1 MNRHLITI
9 IGPTAIGKTNLAIK
23 LADYFKTEIVSAD
36 SRQFYKEMNI
46 GTAKPS
52 NSELNSIK
60 HHLINNKSINDNYNI
75 SDYEKDALKS
85 IKSIFNKNDAAILVG
100 GSGLYINTVL
110 YGLDEIPGI
119 SDEIRNSLYLD
130 LELKGIKKL
139 QEELKL
145 LDPASYSDID
155 INNPRR
161 LIRALEVSIS
171 TGKSYSSFLKKKKK
185 KKKRDFNIIV
195 LGINQERS
203 ELYNKI
209 NTRVDNMIESGLI
222 NEVKELHN
230 LKGLNALNTIGYREV
245 FNYIEAKYSL
255 DECINEI
262 KKNTRRYAKRQLTW
276 FKSIDNVEWIT
287 PDYNFE
293 KITAYINT
301 LIRN

>member
-1 MNRHLITI
+1 MGKHLITI

-23 LADYFKTEIVSAD
+23 IANYFKTEIVSAD

-52 NSELNSIK
+52 TSELNSIK
-60 HHLINNKSINDNYNI
+60 HHLINNKSVNDDYNI
-75 SDYEKDALKS
+75 YDYEKDALKS
-85 IKSIFNKNDAAILVG
+85 IESIFNKNDIAILVG

-119 SDEIRNSLYLD
+119 SAEVRNSLYLD
-130 LELKGIKKL
+130 LELKGIKQL
-139 QEELKL
+139 QEKLKL
-145 LDPASYSDID
+145 LDPSSYRSID

-171 TGKSYSSFLKKKKK
+171 TEKSYSSFLKKK

-195 LGINQERS
+195 LGINQERLD
-203 ELYNKI
+203 LYKKI
-209 NTRVDNMIESGLI
+209 NTRVENMVERGLI
-222 NEVKELHN
+222 NEVKELYT
-230 LKGLNALNTIGYREV
+230 LKGLNTLNTIGYSEV
-245 FNYIEAKYSL
+245 FNYIEDKYSL

-276 FKSIDNVEWIT
+276 FKSIDRVEWIT
-287 PDYNFE
+287 PDYTFE
-293 KITAYINT
+293 KVTAYIKN
-301 LIRN
+301 LIGN

>member
-1 MNRHLITI
+1 MDKHLITI
-9 IGPTAIGKTNLAIK
+9 IGPTAIGKTNLAIRI
-23 LADYFKTEIVSAD
+23 ANYFKTEIVSAD

-60 HHLINNKSINDNYNI
+60 HHLVNNKSINDNYNI

-85 IKSIFNKNDAAILVG
+85 IKSIFNKNDVAILVG

-119 SDEIRNSLYLD
+119 SNETRNSLYLD
-130 LELKGIKKL
+130 LELKGIKKM
-139 QEELKL
+139 QEQLKL
-145 LDPASYSDID
+145 LDPASYSAID

-185 KKKRDFNIIV
+185 KRDFNIIV
-195 LGINQERS
+195 LGINQDRL
-203 ELYNKI
+203 ELYDKI
-209 NTRVDNMIESGLI
+209 NTRVDNMVESGLI
-222 NEVKELHN
+222 NEAKQLYN
-230 LKGLNALNTIGYREV
+230 LKSLNALNTIGYREV
-245 FNYIEAKYSL
+245 FNYIEDKYSL

-293 KITAYINT
+293 KITAYINN

>member
-1 MNRHLITI
+1 MGKHLITI

-185 KKKRDFNIIV
+185 KRDFNIIV

-222 NEVKELHN
+222 NEVKELYN

-245 FNYIEAKYSL
+245 FNYIEDKYSL

>member
-1 MNRHLITI
+1 MDKHLITI
-9 IGPTAIGKTNLAIK
+9 IGPTAIGKTNLAIRI
-23 LADYFKTEIVSAD
+23 ANYFKTEIVSAD

-60 HHLINNKSINDNYNI
+60 HHLINNKSVNDNYNI

-85 IKSIFNKNDAAILVG
+85 IKSIFNKNDVAILVG

-119 SDEIRNSLYLD
+119 SNETRNSLYLD
-130 LELKGIKKL
+130 LELKGIKKM
-139 QEELKL
+139 QEQLKL
-145 LDPASYSDID
+145 LDPASYSAID

-185 KKKRDFNIIV
+185 KRDFNIIV
-195 LGINQERS
+195 LGINQDRL
-203 ELYNKI
+203 ELYDKI
-209 NTRVDNMIESGLI
+209 NTRVDNMVESGLI
-222 NEVKELHN
+222 NEAKQLYN
-230 LKGLNALNTIGYREV
+230 LKSLNAFNTIGYREV
-245 FNYIEAKYSL
+245 FNYIEDKYSL

-276 FKSIDNVEWIT
+276 FKSIDRVEWIT
-287 PDYNFE
+287 PEYNFE
-293 KITAYINT
+293 KIIAYINN

>member
-1 MNRHLITI
+1 MDKHLITI
-9 IGPTAIGKTNLAIK
+9 IGPTAIGKTNLAIRI
-23 LADYFKTEIVSAD
+23 ANYFKTEIVSAD

-60 HHLINNKSINDNYNI
+60 HHLINNKSVNDNYNI

-85 IKSIFNKNDAAILVG
+85 IKSIFNKNDIAILVG

-119 SDEIRNSLYLD
+119 SNETRNSLYLD
-130 LELKGIKKL
+130 LELKGIKKM
-139 QEELKL
+139 QEQLKL
-145 LDPASYSDID
+145 LDPASYSAID

-185 KKKRDFNIIV
+185 KRDFNIIV
-195 LGINQERS
+195 LGINQDRL
-203 ELYNKI
+203 ELYDKI
-209 NTRVDNMIESGLI
+209 NTRVDNMVESGLI
-222 NEVKELHN
+222 NEAKELYN
-230 LKGLNALNTIGYREV
+230 LKSLNALNTIGYREV
-245 FNYIEAKYSL
+245 FNYIEDKYSL
-255 DECINEI
+255 DECITEI

-276 FKSIDNVEWIT
+276 FKSIDRVEWIT
-287 PDYNFE
+287 PEYNFE
-293 KITAYINT
+293 KIIAYINN

>member
-1 MNRHLITI
+1 MGKHLITI
-9 IGPTAIGKTNLAIK
+9 IGPTGIGKTNLAIK
-23 LADYFKTEIVSAD
+23 IANYFKTEIVSAD

-60 HHLINNKSINDNYNI
+60 HHLINNKSINDDYNI

-85 IKSIFNKNDAAILVG
+85 INSIFNKNDIAILVG
-100 GSGLYINTVL
+100 GSGLYINTIL
-110 YGLDEIPGI
+110 YGLDEIPEI
-119 SDEIRNSLYLD
+119 SNDTRILLYLD

-139 QEELKL
+139 QDQLKL
-145 LDPASYSDID
+145 LDPVSHDAID

-185 KKKRDFNIIV
+185 KRDFNIIV
-195 LGINQERS
+195 LGINQDRS

-209 NTRVDNMIESGLI
+209 DTRVDNMVERGLI
-222 NEVKELHN
+222 NEAKELYS
-230 LKGLNALNTIGYREV
+230 LKSLKALNTIGYSEV
-245 FNYIEAKYSL
+245 FNYIENKYSL
-255 DECINEI
+255 EECISEI

-276 FKSIDNVEWIT
+276 FKSIDKVEWIT
-287 PDYNFE
+287 PEYDFE
-293 KITAYINT
+293 KIIAHINN
-301 LIRN
+301 LIRD

>member
-23 LADYFKTEIVSAD
+23 IADYFKTEIVSAD

-185 KKKRDFNIIV
+185 KRDFNIIV

-222 NEVKELHN
+222 NEVKELYN

-245 FNYIEAKYSL
+245 FNYIEDKYSL

-293 KITAYINT
+293 KIIAYLNS

>member
-23 LADYFKTEIVSAD
+23 IADYFKTEIVSAD

-75 SDYEKDALKS
+75 SDYEKDALKA

-185 KKKRDFNIIV
+185 KRNFNIIV

-222 NEVKELHN
+222 NEVKELYN

-245 FNYIEAKYSL
+245 FNYIEDKYSL

-301 LIRN
+301 LIRS

>member
-1 MNRHLITI
+1 MGKHLITI

-23 LADYFKTEIVSAD
+23 IANYFKTEIISAD

-60 HHLINNKSINDNYNI
+60 HHLINNKSINDDYNI
-75 SDYEKDALKS
+75 SDYEKDALNS
-85 IKSIFNKNDAAILVG
+85 INSIFNKNDIAILVG
-100 GSGLYINTVL
+100 GSGLYINTIL
-110 YGLDEIPGI
+110 YGLDEIPEI
-119 SDEIRNSLYLD
+119 SNDTRNSLYLD

-139 QEELKL
+139 QDQLKL
-145 LDPASYSDID
+145 LDPVSHDAID

-185 KKKRDFNIIV
+185 KRDFNIIV
-195 LGINQERS
+195 LGINQDRS

-209 NTRVDNMIESGLI
+209 DTRVDNMVESGLI
-222 NEVKELHN
+222 NEAKELYS
-230 LKGLNALNTIGYREV
+230 LKSLKALNTIGYSEV
-245 FNYIEAKYSL
+245 FNYIENKYSL
-255 DECINEI
+255 EECISEI

-276 FKSIDNVEWIT
+276 FKSIDKVEWIT
-287 PDYNFE
+287 PEYDFE
-293 KITAYINT
+293 KIIAHINN
-301 LIRN
+301 LIRD

>member
-1 MNRHLITI
+1 M
-9 IGPTAIGKTNLAIK
+9 
-23 LADYFKTEIVSAD
+23 
-36 SRQFYKEMNI
+36 
-46 GTAKPS
+46 
-52 NSELNSIK
+52 
-60 HHLINNKSINDNYNI
+60 
-75 SDYEKDALKS
+75 
-85 IKSIFNKNDAAILVG
+85 
-100 GSGLYINTVL
+100 
-110 YGLDEIPGI
+110 
-119 SDEIRNSLYLD
+119 
-130 LELKGIKKL
+130 
-139 QEELKL
+139 
-145 LDPASYSDID
+145 
-155 INNPRR
+155 
-161 LIRALEVSIS
+161 
-171 TGKSYSSFLKKKKK
+171 KKK

-245 FNYIEAKYSL
+245 FNYIEDKYSL

>member
-1 MNRHLITI
+1 MGKHLITI
-9 IGPTAIGKTNLAIK
+9 IGPTAIGKTTLAIK
-23 LADYFKTEIVSAD
+23 IANYFKTEIVSAD

-52 NSELNSIK
+52 TSELNSIK
-60 HHLINNKSINDNYNI
+60 HHLINNKSVNDDYNI
-75 SDYEKDALKS
+75 YDYEKDALKS
-85 IKSIFNKNDAAILVG
+85 IESIFNKKDIAILVG

-119 SDEIRNSLYLD
+119 SAEVRNSLYLD

-139 QEELKL
+139 QEKLKL
-145 LDPASYSDID
+145 LDPSSYRSID

-185 KKKRDFNIIV
+185 KRDFNIIV
-195 LGINQERS
+195 LGMNQERLS
-203 ELYNKI
+203 LYKKI
-209 NTRVDNMIESGLI
+209 NTRVDNMVENGLI
-222 NEVKELHN
+222 NEVKELYT
-230 LKGLNALNTIGYREV
+230 LKGLNTLNTIGYSEV
-245 FNYIEAKYSL
+245 FNYIEDKYSL

-276 FKSIDNVEWIT
+276 FKSIDSVEWIT
-287 PDYNFE
+287 PDYTFE
-293 KITAYINT
+293 KVIAYIKN
-301 LIRN
+301 LIGN

>member
-1 MNRHLITI
+1 MYKHLITI
-9 IGPTAIGKTNLAIK
+9 IGPTAIGKTNLAIRI
-23 LADYFKTEIVSAD
+23 ANYFKTEIVSAD

-85 IKSIFNKNDAAILVG
+85 IKSIFNKNDVAILVG

-110 YGLDEIPGI
+110 YGLDEIPEI
-119 SDEIRNSLYLD
+119 SNETRNSLYLD
-130 LELKGIKKL
+130 LELKGIKKM
-139 QEELKL
+139 QEQLKL
-145 LDPASYSDID
+145 LDPASYSAID

-185 KKKRDFNIIV
+185 KRDFNIIV
-195 LGINQERS
+195 LGINQDRL
-203 ELYNKI
+203 ELYDKI
-209 NTRVDNMIESGLI
+209 NTRVDNMVESGLI
-222 NEVKELHN
+222 NEAKELYN
-230 LKGLNALNTIGYREV
+230 LKSLNALNTIGYREV
-245 FNYIEAKYSL
+245 FNYIEDKYSL

-276 FKSIDNVEWIT
+276 FKSIDRVEWIT
-287 PDYNFE
+287 PEYNFE
-293 KITAYINT
+293 KIIAYINN

>member
-1 MNRHLITI
+1 MGKHLITI
-9 IGPTAIGKTNLAIK
+9 IGPTAIGKTTLAIK
-23 LADYFKTEIVSAD
+23 IANYFKTEIVSAD

-52 NSELNSIK
+52 TSELNSIK
-60 HHLINNKSINDNYNI
+60 HHLINNKSVNDDYNI
-75 SDYEKDALKS
+75 YDYEKDALKS
-85 IKSIFNKNDAAILVG
+85 IESIFNKKDIAILVG

-119 SDEIRNSLYLD
+119 SAEVRNSLYLD

-139 QEELKL
+139 QEKLKL
-145 LDPASYSDID
+145 LDPSSYRSID

-185 KKKRDFNIIV
+185 KRDFNIIV
-195 LGINQERS
+195 LGMNQERLD
-203 ELYNKI
+203 LYKKI
-209 NTRVDNMIESGLI
+209 NTRVDNMVENGLI
-222 NEVKELHN
+222 NEVKELYT
-230 LKGLNALNTIGYREV
+230 LKGLNTLNTIGYSEV
-245 FNYIEAKYSL
+245 FNYIEDKYSL

-276 FKSIDNVEWIT
+276 FKSIDRVEWIT
-287 PDYNFE
+287 PNYNFE
-293 KITAYINT
+293 EVIAYIKN
-301 LIRN
+301 LIGN

>member
-1 MNRHLITI
+1 MDKHLITI
-9 IGPTAIGKTNLAIK
+9 IGPTAIGKTNLAIRI
-23 LADYFKTEIVSAD
+23 ANYFKTEIVSAD

-185 KKKRDFNIIV
+185 KRDFNIIV
-195 LGINQERS
+195 LGINQDRL
-203 ELYNKI
+203 ELYDKI
-209 NTRVDNMIESGLI
+209 NTRVDNMVESGLI
-222 NEVKELHN
+222 NEAKELYN
-230 LKGLNALNTIGYREV
+230 LKSLNALNTIGYREV
-245 FNYIEAKYSL
+245 FNYIEDKYSL
-255 DECINEI
+255 DECISEI

-293 KITAYINT
+293 KITAYINN

>member
-1 MNRHLITI
+1 MDKHLITI
-9 IGPTAIGKTNLAIK
+9 IGPTAIGKTNLAIRI
-23 LADYFKTEIVSAD
+23 ANYFKTEIVSAD

-60 HHLINNKSINDNYNI
+60 HHLINNKSVNDNYNI

-85 IKSIFNKNDAAILVG
+85 IKSIFNKNDVAILVG

-119 SDEIRNSLYLD
+119 SNETRNSLYLD
-130 LELKGIKKL
+130 LELKGIKKM
-139 QEELKL
+139 QEQLKL
-145 LDPASYSDID
+145 LDPASYSAID

-185 KKKRDFNIIV
+185 KRDFNIIV
-195 LGINQERS
+195 LGINQDRL
-203 ELYNKI
+203 ELYDKI
-209 NTRVDNMIESGLI
+209 NTRVDNMVESGLI
-222 NEVKELHN
+222 NEAKQLYN
-230 LKGLNALNTIGYREV
+230 LKSLNAFNTIGYREV
-245 FNYIEAKYSL
+245 FNYIEDKYSL

-276 FKSIDNVEWIT
+276 FKSIDRIEWIT
-287 PDYNFE
+287 PEYNFE
-293 KITAYINT
+293 KIIAYINN

>member
-1 MNRHLITI
+1 MGKHLITI

-23 LADYFKTEIVSAD
+23 IANYFKTEIVSAD

-60 HHLINNKSINDNYNI
+60 HHLINNKSINDDYNI
-75 SDYEKDALKS
+75 SDYEKDALNS
-85 IKSIFNKNDAAILVG
+85 INSIFNKNDIAILVG
-100 GSGLYINTVL
+100 GSGLYINTIL
-110 YGLDEIPGI
+110 YGLDEIPEI
-119 SDEIRNSLYLD
+119 SNDTRNLLYLD

-139 QEELKL
+139 QDQLKL
-145 LDPASYSDID
+145 LDPESYDAID

-185 KKKRDFNIIV
+185 KRDFNIIV
-195 LGINQERS
+195 LGMNQDRS

-209 NTRVDNMIESGLI
+209 DTRVDNMVESGLI
-222 NEVKELHN
+222 NEAKELYS
-230 LKGLNALNTIGYREV
+230 LKSLKALNTIGYSEV
-245 FNYIEAKYSL
+245 FNYIENKYSL
-255 DECINEI
+255 EECISEI

-276 FKSIDNVEWIT
+276 FKSIDKVEWIT
-287 PDYNFE
+287 PEYDFE
-293 KITAYINT
+293 KIIAHINN
-301 LIRN
+301 LIRD

>member
-1 MNRHLITI
+1 MDKHLITI
-9 IGPTAIGKTNLAIK
+9 IGPTAIGKTNLAIRI
-23 LADYFKTEIVSAD
+23 ANYFKTEIVSAD

-60 HHLINNKSINDNYNI
+60 HHLVNNKSINDNYNI

-85 IKSIFNKNDAAILVG
+85 IKSIFNKNDVAILVG

-110 YGLDEIPGI
+110 YGLDEIPEI
-119 SDEIRNSLYLD
+119 SNETRNSLYLD
-130 LELKGIKKL
+130 LELKGIKKM
-139 QEELKL
+139 QEQLKL
-145 LDPASYSDID
+145 LDPASYSAID

-185 KKKRDFNIIV
+185 KRDFNIIV
-195 LGINQERS
+195 LGINQDRL
-203 ELYNKI
+203 ELYDKI
-209 NTRVDNMIESGLI
+209 NTRVDNMVESGLI
-222 NEVKELHN
+222 NEAKELYN
-230 LKGLNALNTIGYREV
+230 LKSLNALNTIGYREV
-245 FNYIEAKYSL
+245 FNYIEDKYSL

-276 FKSIDNVEWIT
+276 FKSIDRVEWIT
-287 PDYNFE
+287 PEYNFE
-293 KITAYINT
+293 KIIAYINN